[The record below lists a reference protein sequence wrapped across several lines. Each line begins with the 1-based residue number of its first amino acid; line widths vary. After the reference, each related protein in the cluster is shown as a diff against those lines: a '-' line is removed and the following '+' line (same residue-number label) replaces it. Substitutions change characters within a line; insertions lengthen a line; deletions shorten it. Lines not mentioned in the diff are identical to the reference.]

1 MTENVSFQ
9 GKYDRKARKSF
20 HKECGIHAKLE
31 HPNII
36 KMINS
41 FETPEHI
48 IVVTELAGTDLHN
61 FMKHTKLSEEH
72 VRKLTGNL
80 LSALYYLHSKRI
92 LHRDLKPHNILLNNH
107 HDMNRIEAK
116 LCDFGLAR
124 DLKPETFLLTS
135 IKV

>member
-1 MTENVSFQ
+1 
-9 GKYDRKARKSF
+9 
-20 HKECGIHAKLE
+20 
-31 HPNII
+31 
-36 KMINS
+36 MINS

-61 FMKHTKLSEEH
+61 FMKHAKLSEAH
-72 VRKLTGNL
+72 VQKLAGNL

-107 HDMNRIEAK
+107 HDMKRIEAK

-124 DLKPETFLLTS
+124 NMTPETFLLTS
-135 IKV
+135 VKVCMSSFH